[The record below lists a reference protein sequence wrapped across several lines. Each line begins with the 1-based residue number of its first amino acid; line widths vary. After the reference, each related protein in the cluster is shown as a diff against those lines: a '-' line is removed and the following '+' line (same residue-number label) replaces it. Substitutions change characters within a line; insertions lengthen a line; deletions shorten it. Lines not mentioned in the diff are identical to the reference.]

1 LLNLISAI
9 HDSLILLVVAVR
21 AAPAIKVIALGNG
34 QNNKDSSHEN
44 NV

>member
-1 LLNLISAI
+1 
-9 HDSLILLVVAVR
+9 VAVR

-44 NV
+44 NVWDSDTGMSLR